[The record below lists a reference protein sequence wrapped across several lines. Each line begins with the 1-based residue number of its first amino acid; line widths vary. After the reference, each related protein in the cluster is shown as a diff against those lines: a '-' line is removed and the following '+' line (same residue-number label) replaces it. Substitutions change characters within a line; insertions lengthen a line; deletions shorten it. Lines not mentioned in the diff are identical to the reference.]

1 MENKLLKLNQNK
13 TELIFFSS
21 KQSVNKTG
29 KFRLK
34 VGSIYIE
41 SARSVRNVGIFL
53 DNTFEMEKQVNAI
66 CNTLLPIYAV

>member
-29 KFRLK
+29 RFRLK

-41 SARSVRNVGIFL
+41 SAKSVRNVGIFL